1 MVPVTPLLAV
11 DIIIRIGSPRRIVLI
26 QRKNAPF
33 GWAIPGGMV
42 DVGETVEA
50 AAAREA
56 LEETSLRVFGLRQFR
71 VYSDP
76 ARDVRG
82 HSVSLVFLADAEGVP
97 KAADDAAEAAI
108 VSLDELPLP
117 LAFDHARILDD
128 YTRWLESAGKKNGLL
143 FEPRQ

>member
-11 DIIIRIGSPRRIVLI
+11 DIIIRIGGPRRIVLI
-26 QRKNAPF
+26 QRKNVPF

-42 DVGETVEA
+42 DVGETVED

-56 LEETSLRVFGLRQFR
+56 LEETSLHVSGLRQFR

-76 ARDVRG
+76 ARDARG

-128 YTRWLESAGKKNGLL
+128 YTRWLESGGKKNGLL
-143 FEPRQ
+143 FEPHR